1 MKKKLVQ
8 FIQNFGHDIEN
19 EDAAEEYIAAALP
32 LIGMV
37 VMSFNSLEKSLD
49 SMICE
54 TITDRTDEPGLI
66 VLQGMHFSNKVDL
79 FKRLAAPFHKSLS
92 TPHKYEGLIDKLSE
106 MARLRNLVVHADWRS
121 TNEEGFTYFRI
132 KSVDGGLM
140 QEYVQLT
147 PESFDKLIDQM
158 IEANHHLSD
167 YWIQRGNLL
176 SYGKSDI

>member
-8 FIQNFGHDIEN
+8 FIQNFGHDIED
-19 EDAAEEYIAAALP
+19 EEAAEEYIAEALP

-66 VLQGMHFSNKVDL
+66 ILQGMHFSNKVDL
-79 FKRLAAPFHKSLS
+79 FKRLSASFHKSLG
-92 TPHKYEGLIDKLSE
+92 TPPKYEGLIDKLAE
-106 MARLRNLVVHADWRS
+106 MARLRNLVVHADWRN
-121 TNEEGFTYFRI
+121 TDEEGFTYFRI
-132 KSVDGGLM
+132 KAVDGGLM

-158 IEANHHLSD
+158 IAANHQLSD